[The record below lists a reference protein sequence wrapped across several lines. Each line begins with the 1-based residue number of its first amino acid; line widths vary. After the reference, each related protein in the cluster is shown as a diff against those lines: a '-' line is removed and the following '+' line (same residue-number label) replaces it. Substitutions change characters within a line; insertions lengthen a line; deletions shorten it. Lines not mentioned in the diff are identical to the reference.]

1 MTSFSTL
8 TVRNCDEKQEVE
20 KQKRIHYEMR
30 ENRKE
35 YSDAD
40 RQRSFPFA
48 NFAYFVV
55 EKSGAS

>member
-1 MTSFSTL
+1 MGIFRL
-8 TVRNCDEKQEVE
+8 GGKYKKKRN
-20 KQKRIHYEMR
+20 YEIR
-30 ENRKE
+30 ETHENRKE

-40 RQRSFPFA
+40 RQRFFPFA